1 LYSESRLFSEILK
14 TIVGVIINII
24 IDSMCALSDFAGL
37 ARDARHQLP
46 LRHTHTHTHTHISY
60 PFNTEEDDAYRRAMT
75 KMAACE
81 AKTKKVPKKR
91 DRMCSLKIQC
101 VLYRTRNDQNG
112 LDTK

>member
-1 LYSESRLFSEILK
+1 MLYVLSDLTEYSEILK
-14 TIVGVIINII
+14 KIVGVIINII

-60 PFNTEEDDAYRRAMT
+60 PFNTEEDDAYRREMT

-81 AKTKKVPKKR
+81 AKTKKK
-91 DRMCSLKIQC
+91 SQTNEIEC
-101 VLYRTRNDQNG
+101 VL
-112 LDTK
+112 